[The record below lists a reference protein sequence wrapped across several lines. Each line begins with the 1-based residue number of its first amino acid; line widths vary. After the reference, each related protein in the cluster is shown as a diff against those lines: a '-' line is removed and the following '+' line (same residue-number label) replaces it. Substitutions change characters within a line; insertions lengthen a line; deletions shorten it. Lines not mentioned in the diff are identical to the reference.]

1 MPIALS
7 AHRFRTPGVLH
18 WRAFADEWVVLF
30 EAGGVVC
37 GLDGFNATVLSLIE
51 DGSGTAA
58 EIASRVAGA
67 AGVDCDDALIRKVT
81 EVCDELERS
90 GMIETDDI

>member
-1 MPIALS
+1 MAIALS
-7 AHRFRTPGVLH
+7 ANRFRTPGALH
-18 WRAFADEWVVLF
+18 WRAFADEWVVMF

-37 GLDGFNATVLSLIE
+37 GLDAFNATVLSLIE
-51 DGSGTAA
+51 SGSGTAA
-58 EIASRVAGA
+58 DVAARVAEA
-67 AGVDCDDALIRKVT
+67 AGVDCDDPLIRKVT